1 VMASIARTHS
11 PDILAHK

>member
-1 VMASIARTHS
+1 MASIARTHS